1 MNVECVACEGCA
13 ERRIDRMSYHLLKE
27 HRASIIAHPKN
38 EEILTTCVKKSKGYV
53 NIYVKG
59 LNKTEKY
66 WVSFG
71 YVSGWIKEPTMKK
84 ALEAIEENK
93 CQHLVECNKLLT
105 DIAKEKDKKVNG
117 DITEEDMKRN
127 EALTA
132 KYKAEVG
139 KNVKLNDTIKRLR
152 ANADKNIVVMET
164 LCRLFNIDGDT
175 STAIENIIGKIYNDY
190 CDDDDDT
197 KEVRD
202 DMISKINMNDVKE
215 EILEAKKDA
224 EDGW

>member
-1 MNVECVACEGCA
+1 MNIECVACEGCA
-13 ERRIDRMSYHLLKE
+13 ERRVDRMSYHLLKE

-38 EEILTTCVKKSKGYV
+38 EEVLRTCVKKSKGYV

-84 ALEAIEENK
+84 ALEAIDENK
-93 CQHLVECNKLLT
+93 CQHLVECNKLIA
-105 DIAKEKDKKVNG
+105 DIEKEKEKKTNG

-127 EALTA
+127 EAIAA
-132 KYKAEVG
+132 KYKAEVVKNG
-139 KNVKLNDTIKRLR
+139 KHMDTIKRLR
-152 ANADKNIVVMET
+152 ANAEKNIVVMET
-164 LCRLFNIDGDT
+164 LCRLYNISGDA
-175 STAIENIIGKIYNDY
+175 STAIENIIKKIYDDY

-197 KEVRD
+197 KDVRD
-202 DMISKINMNDVKE
+202 DMISKISLEDVSE
-215 EILEAKKDA
+215 EILEAKKAA
-224 EDGW
+224 EEGW